1 MRYCWLF
8 IWPAHHTSVLLIIGN
23 PGPTI
28 LEDTEN
34 FTLLLKVINETQSDP
49 DPDPERE
56 TELSLIAL
64 LKTVKAT

>member
-1 MRYCWLF
+1 
-8 IWPAHHTSVLLIIGN
+8 VLLIIGN

-49 DPDPERE
+49 DPDPERK

-64 LKTVKAT
+64 LKTVKAR